1 VIRGIFEGRDTGP
14 RRDFLLLNNAFALY
28 VAGAAASPEE
38 GLAKATDNIDS
49 GRALA
54 KLEEFAAASQRYAPA

>member
-1 VIRGIFEGRDTGP
+1 
-14 RRDFLLLNNAFALY
+14 

-38 GLAKATDNIDS
+38 GLKQAADNIDS

-54 KLEEFAAASQRYAPA
+54 KLEEFAAASQQYAPA